1 VLRHIKN
8 YAAIWGWGSRR
19 MSPTDIQRIEVRG
32 SSARMFYREGEK
44 GFQLGNLLWRHPSKV
59 AEMGKDPLAKVY
71 VEEVQRLM
79 EQYGP
84 LMVPG
89 RQRGWLV
96 GPEDVAFVDWHLE
109 RLITNEMSETSAAVW
124 AHGIEEDKA
133 TSAAASGRG
142 AVGTLPNPLNT
153 ERTKACTRAPSQ
165 TETKETAA
173 ALAPCAG

>member
-1 VLRHIKN
+1 VRLGEPGDAGELVAIWLRSVLSVRALMGRRAGPQAHHLRSWRGWMKVCGASGILRLREVLRHIKN
-8 YAAIWGWGSRR
+8 DAAIWGWGSRR

-59 AEMGKDPLAKVY
+59 AEMGKDTLAKVY

-89 RQRGWLV
+89 RQRG
-96 GPEDVAFVDWHLE
+96 
-109 RLITNEMSETSAAVW
+109 T
-124 AHGIEEDKA
+124 
-133 TSAAASGRG
+133 
-142 AVGTLPNPLNT
+142 
-153 ERTKACTRAPSQ
+153 
-165 TETKETAA
+165 
-173 ALAPCAG
+173 

>member
-79 EQYGP
+79 QQYGP
-84 LMVPG
+84 LIVPG

-96 GPEDVAFVDWHLE
+96 GPEDVALFVDWHLE

-153 ERTKACTRAPSQ
+153 EAQRRAHGRRLRQ
-165 TETKETAA
+165 K
-173 ALAPCAG
+173 LKKRLRPCAG